1 MEIKVLEET
10 KNRIVFEIPGESHTL
25 CNALKRELWKN
36 EDVRIATYSIKHPL
50 IGTPKMIVETGPG
63 TNPRKALVK
72 AAEALKEKVST
83 FKTSF
88 SKLK

>member
-10 KNRIVFEIPGESHTL
+10 KNRLVFEIPGESHTL
-25 CNALKRELWKN
+25 CNALKRELWKDQN
-36 EDVRIATYSIKHPL
+36 VRIATYSIKHPL
-50 IGTPKMIVETGPG
+50 IGTPKMIVETSPG
-63 TNPRKALVK
+63 SSPRKVLAK
-72 AAEALKEKVST
+72 AAKSLKEEVSA

>member
-10 KNRIVFEIPGESHTL
+10 KNRLVFEIPGEGHTL

-36 EDVRIATYSIKHPL
+36 KNIRTATYTIKHPL
-50 IGTPKMIVETGPG
+50 IGIPKMIVETSPG
-63 TNPRKALVK
+63 ASPRKALAK
-72 AAEALKEKVST
+72 AARSLKKEVAD

>member
-10 KNRIVFEIPGESHTL
+10 KNRMVFEIPGESHTL
-25 CNALKRELWKN
+25 CNALKNELWK
-36 EDVRIATYSIKHPL
+36 DAHVKLATYSIKHPL
-50 IGTPKMIVETGPG
+50 IGIPKMIVETDSE
-63 TNPRKALVK
+63 TTPRKALAK
-72 AAEALKEKVST
+72 AAKALKERVSD

>member
-36 EDVRIATYSIKHPL
+36 KNVRNATYSIKHPL
-50 IGTPKMIVETGPG
+50 IGTPKMIVETSPG
-63 TNPRKALVK
+63 RSPRRALAK
-72 AAEALKEKVST
+72 AARALKKEVSE

-88 SKLK
+88 SKLR